1 MTNDEI
7 IFYNKEKLR
16 FDELL
21 SQLDWTE
28 ECLLKEQETLIQCP
42 FDRGHRFPIRSK
54 HVQHC
59 QLVKE
64 GFSKEYLNE
73 LAECEQEKQLLNQSG
88 ILFTPSKLSDIVH
101 RPITITNSKKENR
114 SIIVIILISKVF
126 AQHICCFLFKDIPL
140 SIEQTTIL
148 FSPDERSLIAQAVH
162 HEALG
167 LGIVPSTLHS
177 IIDNQPVQSQ
187 NSNIS
192 QQFNK
197 LTELRDQKRR
207 RTKYV
212 TRTIKKTCYDIA
224 RDMINNG
231 MEFIQQV
238 NHQIDS
244 NQTKHD
250 KDQSKQHKHKHKHR
264 SSSKRKRR
272 SSHSHSR
279 KHHRH
284 SKKQR
289 RS

>member
-42 FDRGHRFPIRSK
+42 IDRGHRFPIRSK

-101 RPITITNSKKENR
+101 RPITITNN
-114 SIIVIILISKVF
+114 
-126 AQHICCFLFKDIPL
+126 IPL

-244 NQTKHD
+244 SQTKHD